1 MLVRSQLGAPTPFAP
16 SDALNPVIKKHIK
29 FMQEA
34 LKEAK
39 SAVKEDEVPVGAV
52 VVYKDKIIGRAHN
65 QVERLKDPTAHAEM
79 LVITCAT
86 NSLNT
91 KWLNGA
97 SLYVTIEPCSMCAG
111 ALVLARIKNLIYGA
125 DDPKAGGCG
134 SVTNIIN
141 NKRLNHRIKVHKGIL
156 GKECAD
162 LLTDFFKGK
171 RQRNR

>member
-1 MLVRSQLGAPTPFAP
+1 MIF
-16 SDALNPVIKKHIK
+16 KKHAQ

-39 SAVKEDEVPVGAV
+39 SAFREDDVPIGAV
-52 VVYKDKIIGRAHN
+52 IVYKDKIIGRAHN

-79 LVITCAT
+79 LAITSAA
-86 NSLNT
+86 NSLNS

-134 SVTNIIN
+134 SVTNIVN
-141 NKRLNHRIKVHKGIL
+141 NKSLNHRIKVQKGIL
-156 GKECAD
+156 EKECS
-162 LLTDFFKGK
+162 LLLKEFFKKK
-171 RQRNR
+171 RSQQN